1 MIIRANIFFV
11 FRYICYNAWFLANVI
26 WFTEMVPE
34 WLMAEMLTFVPGG
47 FFCLFMG
54 AYSFAADAS
63 STKYR
68 TLRIAVIDF
77 VFFAGLAIGTALSG
91 PVFQYLS
98 YIGVFSLGLT
108 WQSMA
113 LIYGVLCIKEKPNNQ
128 VLVLMS
134 CSHTDFC
141 FLASSINTKFFYRLS
156 TLPLVSRT
164 GHTDSTAILRSQ
176 CRR

>member
-1 MIIRANIFFV
+1 M
-11 FRYICYNAWFLANVI
+11 I

-91 PVFQYLS
+91 PVFEYLG

-113 LIYGVLCIKEKPNNQ
+113 LIYGVLCIKEKTNNQ
-128 VLVLMS
+128 VMMS
-134 CSHTDFC
+134 CSRTDIC
-141 FLASSINTKFFYRLS
+141 FPAASINSKFFYRLS

-164 GHTDSTAILRSQ
+164 GHTDSTAIPRSQ

>member
-1 MIIRANIFFV
+1 
-11 FRYICYNAWFLANVI
+11 
-26 WFTEMVPE
+26 MVPE

-54 AYSFAADAS
+54 AYSFAADSS

-113 LIYGVLCIKEKPNNQ
+113 LIYGVLCIKEKTNNQ
-128 VLVLMS
+128 VMS
-134 CSHTDFC
+134 SSRPYFC
-141 FLASSINTKFFYRLS
+141 FLASSINTLSKFFYRLS

-164 GHTDSTAILRSQ
+164 GHTDSTAIPRSQ

>member
-1 MIIRANIFFV
+1 M
-11 FRYICYNAWFLANVI
+11 I

-91 PVFQYLS
+91 PVFEYLG

-113 LIYGVLCIKEKPNNQ
+113 LIYGVLCIKEKTNNQ
-128 VLVLMS
+128 VMMS
-134 CSHTDFC
+134 CSRTDFC
-141 FLASSINTKFFYRLS
+141 FLASSINSKFFYRLS

-164 GHTDSTAILRSQ
+164 GHTDSTAIPRSQ